1 MYDRIDRLNN
11 TLFQHGPYN
20 DRVYVMSTQRDD
32 LPEVLPYLE
41 NLASKRRY
49 GKVIAKCPADCVPDF
64 EAWGA
69 RREGQIPDY
78 FEPGLAACFMA
89 RYFDP
94 ARAEEPR
101 PDDVARNLS
110 IALEKADEDPST
122 HGRGWDPD
130 VREVTAEEAAAASHV
145 YQQVFPTYPFPI
157 YDPAY
162 LVQTM
167 QNDVVFFK
175 LTRDERIGA
184 LASAEMDQANR
195 AVEMTDFATLPELRG
210 QGAAQSLLLTME
222 EAMRERGIRTAF
234 TIARAYSTGMNVTFA
249 KCGYAFGGTL
259 TRNTNI
265 AGRVESM
272 NIWSRPLA

>member
-78 FEPGLAACFMA
+78 YEPGIAACFMA

-110 IALEKADEDPST
+110 IAQEKADEDPST

-130 VREVTAEEAAAASHV
+130 VREVTRRAWILESCV
-145 YQQVFPTYPFPI
+145 RMSSWTP
-157 YDPAY
+157 
-162 LVQTM
+162 LV
-167 QNDVVFFK
+167 K
-175 LTRDERIGA
+175 
-184 LASAEMDQANR
+184 ASASSPPLRLANGI
-195 AVEMTDFATLPELRG
+195 T
-210 QGAAQSLLLTME
+210 
-222 EAMRERGIRTAF
+222 AMGMRPSVKDGVGVRT
-234 TIARAYSTGMNVTFA
+234 NA
-249 KCGYAFGGTL
+249 K
-259 TRNTNI
+259 
-265 AGRVESM
+265 
-272 NIWSRPLA
+272 